1 MKTSMAREGLS
12 FPAQLKMPDSINRSV
27 DMRAVSLTILAIM
40 LIASNAAH
48 AAPSIETLPS
58 GVKIEHVKIGEG
70 SAPTASSQVT
80 VHYRG
85 TLLNGDEFDSSFK
98 RGQPA
103 SFGLNQVIPCWTQG
117 VQKMKV
123 GGTAKLT
130 CPPETAYGTR
140 DLGKIPPNST
150 LNFEIQLLGS
160 K

>member
-1 MKTSMAREGLS
+1 MHTFSPL
-12 FPAQLKMPDSINRSV
+12 
-27 DMRAVSLTILAIM
+27 LAAA
-40 LIASNAAH
+40 LLAASATVI
-48 AAPSIETLPS
+48 AAPAVEILPS
-58 GVKIEHVKIGEG
+58 GVKVEHIKAGEG
-70 SAPTASSQVT
+70 ESPKATSQVT

-85 TLLNGDEFDSSFK
+85 TLLDGSEFDSSHK

-130 CPPETAYGTR
+130 CPPETAYGSR

-150 LNFEIQLLGS
+150 LNFEIQLLGVR
-160 K
+160 

>member
-1 MKTSMAREGLS
+1 MRIVPLTLLASLLLATV
-12 FPAQLKMPDSINRSV
+12 SV
-27 DMRAVSLTILAIM
+27 
-40 LIASNAAH
+40 H
-48 AAPSIETLPS
+48 AAAPIETLPS
-58 GVKIEHVKIGEG
+58 GVKVEHMQVGEG
-70 SAPTASSQVT
+70 PTPTATSQVT

-85 TLLNGDEFDSSFK
+85 TLMNGNEFDSSFK

-103 SFGLNQVIPCWTQG
+103 NFGLNQVIPCWTQG

-130 CPPETAYGTR
+130 CPPETAYGSR
-140 DLGKIPPNST
+140 NLGIIPPNST